1 MILIIG
7 AGVSGIAAAK
17 LAKNKM
23 TEDILLV
30 DQFQSAKDYLCE
42 PKIRTIFK
50 ISSSVLAKLAL
61 EASLIV
67 VSPGIDPKG
76 FFSPAFTFKDKLIGE
91 LEFASRFCHI
101 PVWAITG
108 TNGKTT
114 TVEMITHILNQSGK
128 KVIATGNIGVP
139 FSEVV
144 IHQESYDGFVL
155 EVSSFQLETIK
166 DFKSDLAAVINIT
179 SDHLNR
185 YKNYEAYRETKL
197 KLLSTVAKPNQG
209 LIKFDQDEHQFI
221 NYGKASC
228 PLHRSHG
235 FAKWDGITLF
245 EESSLP
251 FLGAHNY
258 DNALVASWFCYQ
270 IGISPRQI
278 SLALSTFVV
287 GLHRMEV
294 IPNSLGIIVVN
305 DSKSTNPDALIK
317 GIEAFQTT
325 QKNIV
330 LIAGGRDKC
339 MDFDKTLQ
347 LVKKNVKTAVLIGE
361 SAYKLKRLWKK
372 LTPCQINSSFFE
384 AIQLALNL
392 TESGDILLLSPGCAS
407 QDMFT
412 SYKDRGD
419 QFREQ
424 ILRS

>member
-17 LAKNKM
+17 LAKKER
-23 TEDILLV
+23 TDEIVLV
-30 DQFQSAKDYLCE
+30 DQSDSSLNYLHALDV
-42 PKIRTIFK
+42 KTIFG
-50 ISSSVLAKLAL
+50 ISSSVLKELSL

-67 VSPGIDPKG
+67 VSPGIDPHG
-76 FFSPAFTFKDKLIGE
+76 FFSPAFKCKDKLVGE
-91 LEFASRFCHI
+91 LEFASSFCHI
-101 PVWAITG
+101 PIWAITG

-128 KVIATGNIGVP
+128 NVIAAGNIGIP

-144 IHQESYDGFVL
+144 IDQKNYDGIVL

-166 DFKSDLAAVINIT
+166 NFKSELAAVINIT
-179 SDHLNR
+179 SDHLDR
-185 YKNYEAYRETKL
+185 YENYEAYRATKL
-197 KLLSTVAKPNQG
+197 KLLKTVAQLDHA
-209 LIKFDQDEHQFI
+209 LIKFDEGEHQFT
-221 NYGKASC
+221 NYGHTRC

-235 FAKWDGITLF
+235 FAKWNGITLF
-245 EESSLP
+245 EESTLP
-251 FLGAHNY
+251 FFGAHNY
-258 DNALVASWFCYQ
+258 DNALVASWFCFQ
-270 IGISPRQI
+270 IGISPLNI
-278 SLALSTFVV
+278 SAGLSTFKI

-294 IPNSLGIIVVN
+294 IPNDLGIIIVN

-317 GIEAFQTT
+317 AIESFKTI
-325 QKNIV
+325 QKNII

-339 MDFDKTLQ
+339 MDFDKTLK
-347 LVKKNVKTAVLIGE
+347 LVNNNVKTAVLIGE

-372 LTPCQINSSFFE
+372 LTPCLINSSFFE
-384 AIQLALNL
+384 AIQQALNL
-392 TESGDILLLSPGCAS
+392 TEPGDILLLSPGCAS
-407 QDMFT
+407 QDMFR